1 MTGELDLPQG
11 YVASLRGRSKLVA
24 DVELEHELKRAGLDQ
39 PAGWETRLGQ
49 PVAGPG
55 RGATS
60 LLRLSSGRVLRLKR
74 LRRGG
79 WLAPLWRDQFHGEGR
94 ALDNL
99 RVSVEAGRRGVA
111 TPPVLAL
118 LVVHRVG
125 GLVRAW
131 LGIEELADAV
141 DLRSCF
147 GSDQPPTHA
156 ELDAALAL
164 VRRMHDL
171 GLEHR
176 DLNLGNLMIRR
187 RPTLRAPTLRAPTV
201 GCDSGSVLVSEA
213 EAFVV
218 DLGLAR
224 LHAGPLGFQLRQ
236 RALRRLERSYVKSC
250 GAGSVSEDV
259 RSSFYTLYA
268 AADRGLA
275 ARLGKGRQAGRVWI
289 SLHRLGWRR

>member
-1 MTGELDLPQG
+1 MKGELDLPQG
-11 YVASLRGRSKLVA
+11 YVASRRDRAKLVA
-24 DVELEHELKRAGLDQ
+24 HVELEHELKRAGLDQ
-39 PAGWETRLGQ
+39 PAGWETRLRQ
-49 PVAGPG
+49 PDAAPG

-79 WLAPLWRDQFHGEGR
+79 WMAPLWRDRVIGEGR

-118 LVVHRVG
+118 LVVKSVG

-131 LGIEELADAV
+131 LAIEELAEAV

-147 GSDQPPTHA
+147 RSDRPPTPA
-156 ELDAALAL
+156 ELDAALGL
-164 VRRMHDL
+164 VRGMHDR

-187 RPTLRAPTLRAPTV
+187 RAVPQ
-201 GCDSGSVLVSEA
+201 
-213 EAFVV
+213 AFVI
-218 DLGLAR
+218 DLDRAR
-224 LHAGPLGFQLRQ
+224 LHAGPLGFHPRQ

-250 GAGSVSEDV
+250 DAGADSESV
-259 RSSFYTLYA
+259 RSSIYRLYA
-268 AADRGLA
+268 ASDRELA
-275 ARLGKGRQAGRVWI
+275 ARLGKGRQVGRVWI